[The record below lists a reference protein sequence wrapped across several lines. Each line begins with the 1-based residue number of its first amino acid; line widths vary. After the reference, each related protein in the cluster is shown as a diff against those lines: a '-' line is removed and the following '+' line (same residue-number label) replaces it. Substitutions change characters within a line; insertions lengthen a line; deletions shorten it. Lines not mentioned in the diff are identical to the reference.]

1 MITSPPRP
9 AGRRRSLAGLL
20 AAVALV
26 AGACGSSGAT
36 PTPASHPR
44 STSSPSSPAS
54 TQSSSAPYHWA
65 QDSAASLNVGG
76 GPTTSLAGVVAPA
89 SGSPWL
95 IAGTRTNPDGTTT
108 ATVWT
113 SPDATTWTATPL
125 TQPGVAS
132 QARAATTTGTKTVIV
147 GSMGTGRGE
156 RAAVWVSPTPGAAFR
171 QVDAPGVFSGPSS
184 STGGDSDATGGGNG
198 GSATMELVAAGALGV
213 FASGTAGGE
222 DAVWYSTD
230 GLHWTRL
237 KGAEQAIDGTTN
249 PQIHALLVASTG
261 VYAAGSVTDGSAT
274 DASVWS
280 STDGITWQQVKTAK
294 DSFTGDGDHTINGLA
309 SLGTG
314 LVAVGAVRSGQSWSP
329 ASWISPDGHSWSQP
343 SQSFPLGGRP
353 RADSSGT
360 MINAVG
366 SDTTDTGRT
375 VSLGD
380 LAAVGGSPSAPRL
393 WTSHDGA
400 AWSEVALPAN
410 AAGAADWRAGQVATD
425 GSTTIVVD
433 NSIGSPRVLVDRPQG
448 WTEVSANPAVFGSP
462 RPTATPVRLL
472 TSGPTMVLFAR
483 VDDPGQVL
491 GSETTSAAVL
501 TSPDGTNW
509 TAANAA
515 PFNGHAVGDAT
526 TLANG
531 QVVVGHTSALT
542 STLAAGPPGAS
553 AWFSPDAVNWTLSPE
568 PPTTFGGAPL
578 GEARADAVTRLGS
591 RVVAVGRQAPSP
603 GAPADQAVAWSSADG
618 RVWSPG
624 APLDATAGLGIED
637 PEGACAGPQSVVAV
651 GTVVT
656 SGPGSQAM
664 AWSSSDGAHWQPGTV
679 SPTPDPNA
687 HESMQSCI
695 TTGNGYIAFGSTQGT
710 NGTIDAAVWYSNN
723 GTQWT
728 RQTVGAFTGSG
739 LGPIKDLAV
748 GGTTW
753 LAVSGTD
760 DLTTA
765 PGGNLGVWRTD
776 DAGSSWQR
784 IDTTGAPWTASQT
797 ASVDRVA
804 LDGANAVVAGQVDG
818 RLTVWLGTPST
829 SPASP

>member
-1 MITSPPRP
+1 
-9 AGRRRSLAGLL
+9 
-20 AAVALV
+20 VALV

-36 PTPASHPR
+36 PTPRSQPR
-44 STSSPSSPAS
+44 PTSAPSSAPPS
-54 TQSSSAPYHWA
+54 TQNPSSSPYHWA
-65 QDSAASLNVGG
+65 QDSAAALNVGG
-76 GPTTSLAGVVAPA
+76 GPTTSLTDVLAPA
-89 SGSPWL
+89 SGSPWQ
-95 IAGTRTNPDGTTT
+95 ITGTRTNPDGTTT

-113 SPDATTWTATPL
+113 SPDAGTWTAAPL
-125 TQPGVAS
+125 TPAGTNS
-132 QARAATTTGTKTVIV
+132 QARAAATTGTKTVVV
-147 GSMGTGRGE
+147 GSTGLGQAE
-156 RAAVWVSPTPGAAFR
+156 RAAVWVSASPGAAFR
-171 QVDAPGVFSGPSS
+171 QIAAPGVFGGPSATS
-184 STGGDSDATGGGNG
+184 GGDSDSTAGSGD
-198 GSATMELVAAGALGV
+198 SATMELVAAGALGV
-213 FASGTAGGE
+213 FASGTAGG
-222 DAVWYSTD
+222 DNAMWYSTD

-237 KGAEQAIDGTTN
+237 KGAEHAIDGATN
-249 PQIHALLVASTG
+249 PHVNSLLVASTG

-280 STDGITWQQVKTAK
+280 STDGITWQQVKTAQET
-294 DSFTGDGDHTINGLA
+294 FTGDGDHTIDGLA

-329 ASWISPDGHSWSQP
+329 ASWISPDGHSWSQA
-343 SQSFPLGGRP
+343 SQSFPLGTGP

-360 MINAVG
+360 TINAVA
-366 SDTTDTGRT
+366 SATPDTGRT
-375 VSLGD
+375 VSSGH
-380 LAAVGGSPSAPRL
+380 LAAVGGSPSAQRL
-393 WTSHDGA
+393 WTSHDGTS
-400 AWSEVALPAN
+400 WDEVALPSN
-410 AAGAADWRAGQVATD
+410 AADAGDWRAGQVATD

-433 NSIGSPRVLVDRPQG
+433 NSVGSPRVLVDRPQG
-448 WTEVSANPAVFGSP
+448 WTEVSDDPAVFGSP

-472 TSGPTMVLFAR
+472 SAGPTMVLFVR
-483 VDDPGQVL
+483 IDNPGQVL
-491 GSETTSAAVL
+491 GTETTSAAVL

-509 TAANAA
+509 TAANPT

-531 QVVVGHTSALT
+531 LVAVGHTSALS
-542 STLAAGPPGAS
+542 STLAAGPTGAS
-553 AWFSPDAVNWTLSPE
+553 AWFSPDAVNWSLSPE
-568 PPTTFGGAPL
+568 PPSTFGGAPL
-578 GEARADAVTRLGS
+578 GAARADAVTRLGS
-591 RVVAVGRQAPSP
+591 RVVAVGRQATSP
-603 GAPADQAVAWSSADG
+603 GGPADQAVAWTSADG
-618 RVWSPG
+618 HVWSPTT
-624 APLDATAGLGIED
+624 ALDTTAGLGIED
-637 PEGACAGPQSVVAV
+637 PEGVCAGPQSVVAV

-664 AWSSSDGAHWQPGTV
+664 AWSSTDGVRWQPGTV

-710 NGTIDAAVWYSNN
+710 NGTVDAAVWYSNN

-728 RQTVGAFTGSG
+728 RQTVDAFTGSG
-739 LGPIKDLAV
+739 LGPVKDLAV

-753 LAVSGTD
+753 LAVSGSG

-765 PGGNLGVWRTD
+765 PGGNLGVWRTG

-784 IDTTGAPWTASQT
+784 IDTTGAAWTASQT

-829 SPASP
+829 PPG